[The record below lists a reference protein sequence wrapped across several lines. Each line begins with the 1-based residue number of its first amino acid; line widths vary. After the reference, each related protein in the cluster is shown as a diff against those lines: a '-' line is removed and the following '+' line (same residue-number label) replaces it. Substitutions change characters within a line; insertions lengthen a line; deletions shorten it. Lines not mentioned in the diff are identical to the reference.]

1 MPVTPAARQD
11 APDVRTR
18 ILDAG
23 FAVLSERGI
32 RHVTQTQV
40 AERAGVRQSHLTYY
54 FPTRDELLEAIT
66 MGFVDRLAAGV
77 GRAVG
82 GRPGSRPGL
91 PLARLLEA
99 VAEPGHMRALIGM
112 IVEADGDPGVRSI
125 VVRGTERM
133 VASLAGVL
141 GGEDA
146 EEQARLV
153 LATMWGLGLYRFAV
167 RPPAASDPSR
177 ASLAWL
183 DDARRRGKAAG
194 RPTTIRKR

>member
-1 MPVTPAARQD
+1 
-11 APDVRTR
+11 VRTR

-82 GRPGSRPGL
+82 GGSGSRPGL

-99 VAEPGHMRALIGM
+99 VADPGHMRALIGM
-112 IVEADGDPGVRSI
+112 IVAADGDPGVRSI
-125 VVRGTERM
+125 VARGTERM

-146 EEQARLV
+146 EEQARVV

-167 RPPAASDPSR
+167 RPPADSDPTR

-183 DDARRRGKAAG
+183 DDARRRGKADG
-194 RPTTIRKR
+194 HPTTIRKR

>member
-23 FAVLSERGI
+23 FALLSEGGI
-32 RHVTQTQV
+32 RHLTQTQV

-54 FPTRDELLEAIT
+54 FPTRDKLLEAIT
-66 MGFVDRLAAGV
+66 LGFVDRLAAGAA
-77 GRAVG
+77 RAVG

-91 PLARLLEA
+91 PLARLLDA
-99 VAEPGHMRALIGM
+99 VAAEGHMRALIGM

-133 VASLAGVL
+133 VASLAAAL
-141 GGEDA
+141 GGDDA
-146 EEQARLV
+146 EEQARV
-153 LATMWGLGLYRFAV
+153 MLATMWGLGLYRFAV
-167 RPPAASDPSR
+167 RPPASSDPVPPY
-177 ASLAWL
+177 LTWL
-183 DDARRRGKAAG
+183 DDARRRGKAAK
-194 RPTTIRKR
+194 RPPNKRKR

>member
-1 MPVTPAARQD
+1 MPVTPAGPQD

-54 FPTRDELLEAIT
+54 FPTRDELLEAIA

-82 GRPGSRPGL
+82 GRPASRPGL

-99 VAEPGHMRALIGM
+99 VADAGHMRALIGM
-112 IVEADGDPGVRSI
+112 IVEADSDPEVRSI

-146 EEQARLV
+146 EERARVV

-167 RPPAASDPSR
+167 RPPADSDPTR
-177 ASLAWL
+177 AYLAWL

>member
-1 MPVTPAARQD
+1 MPVTPAGPQG

-40 AERAGVRQSHLTYY
+40 AKRAGVRQSHLTYY

-77 GRAVG
+77 GCAVG
-82 GRPGSRPGL
+82 GRPASRAGL
-91 PLARLLEA
+91 PLASLLEA
-99 VAEPGHMRALIGM
+99 VADAGHMRALIGM

-133 VASLAGVL
+133 VASLAGAL

-146 EEQARLV
+146 KEEARVV

-167 RPPAASDPSR
+167 RPPADSDPTR
-177 ASLAWL
+177 AYLAWL
-183 DDARRRGKAAG
+183 DDARRRGRPAG
-194 RPTTIRKR
+194 RPTTTRKR

>member
-1 MPVTPAARQD
+1 MPMTPASPED
-11 APDVRTR
+11 TPDVRTR

-32 RHVTQTQV
+32 RHVTQTRV

-82 GRPGSRPGL
+82 GRPTSRPGL

-99 VAEPGHMRALIGM
+99 VADAGHMRALIGM

-141 GGEDA
+141 GGEDP

-167 RPPAASDPSR
+167 RPPADSDPTP
-177 ASLAWL
+177 AYLGWL
-183 DDARRRGKAAG
+183 DHARRRGKAAR
-194 RPTTIRKR
+194 RPTTIRMG

>member
-1 MPVTPAARQD
+1 MTPAGPQD
-11 APDVRTR
+11 GPDVRTR

-23 FAVLSERGI
+23 FAVLSELGI
-32 RHVTQTQV
+32 RQVTQTRV
-40 AERAGVRQSHLTYY
+40 AVRAGVRQSHLTYY

-66 MGFVDRLAAGV
+66 MGLVDRLAAGV

-82 GRPGSRPGL
+82 GRPASRPAL

-99 VAEPGHMRALIGM
+99 VVDAGHMRALIGM
-112 IVEADGDPGVRSI
+112 IVEADGDPRVRRI
-125 VVRGTERM
+125 VVRGTARM
-133 VASLAGVL
+133 VASLAGAL
-141 GGEDA
+141 GGDDA

-167 RPPAASDPSR
+167 RPPADSDPTR
-177 ASLAWL
+177 TYLAWL
-183 DDARRRGKAAG
+183 DGARRRGKAAR